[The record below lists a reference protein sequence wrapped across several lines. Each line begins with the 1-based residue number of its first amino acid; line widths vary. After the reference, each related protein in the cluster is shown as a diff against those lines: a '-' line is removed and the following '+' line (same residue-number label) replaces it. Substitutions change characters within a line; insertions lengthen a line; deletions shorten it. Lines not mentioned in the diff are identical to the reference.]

1 MSRIVVTGGLARLSI
16 GMSFREWNATSY
28 DRVANPHVDWGRQ
41 VIDRLPLQGSEL
53 VMDAG
58 CGTGRVT
65 ELLLNKLPD
74 GRVIAIDSSR
84 TMLREAQRRLAHQSN
99 RVSFITADLTQR
111 LPLCLP
117 VDAILSTAA
126 FHWIAD
132 HDRLF
137 ANLAAA
143 MRRGGVLAAQC
154 GGSGNI
160 ASVRAVLNDTGDGWV
175 GPWFFATPE
184 ETRARLLACG
194 FTEVRTWSAEDP
206 VRFDSSSELERY
218 LATVILGPHLQRLA
232 PEERDV
238 FVKQVAARIPD
249 RTIDYVRLNIVATR
263 A

>member
-1 MSRIVVTGGLARLSI
+1 
-16 GMSFREWNATSY
+16 MSFRDWNASLY
-28 DRVANPHVDWGRQ
+28 DRVANPHVDWGKQ
-41 VIDRLPLQGSEL
+41 VIDWLPLDGSEL

-65 ELLLNKLPD
+65 ELLLDKLPN

-84 TMLREAQRRLAHQSN
+84 TMLREAQRRLAGRSN
-99 RVSFITADLTQR
+99 RVSFIAADLTQR
-111 LPLCLP
+111 LPLGRL
-117 VDAILSTAA
+117 VDAILSTAT

-137 ANLAAA
+137 ARLAAA
-143 MRRGGVLAAQC
+143 MRQGGVLAAQC

-160 ASVRAVLNDTGDGWV
+160 ASVRAVLNDIGDGWV
-175 GPWFFATPE
+175 GPWFFATPG

-194 FTEVRTWSAEDP
+194 FTDVRTWSAEEP
-206 VRFDSSSELERY
+206 VRFDSNSELERF

-232 PEERDV
+232 PEDRGA
-238 FVKQVAARIPD
+238 FVKQVAARIPN
-249 RTIDYVRLNIVATR
+249 RTIDYVRLNIVATL

>member
-1 MSRIVVTGGLARLSI
+1 
-16 GMSFREWNATSY
+16 MSFREWNASLY
-28 DRVANPHVDWGRQ
+28 DQVANPHVDWGRQ
-41 VIDRLPLQGSEL
+41 VIDWLPLHGSEL

-65 ELLLNKLPD
+65 ELLLDKLPG

-84 TMLREAQRRLAHQSN
+84 AMLREAQRRLAEQSS
-99 RVSFITADLTQR
+99 RVSFVAADLTQR
-111 LPLCLP
+111 LPLRLP

-143 MRRGGVLAAQC
+143 MRPGGVLAAQC

-160 ASVRAVLNDTGDGWV
+160 ASVREVLKYTGDGWL
-175 GPWFFATPE
+175 GPWFFATPD
-184 ETRARLLACG
+184 ETRDRLLACG
-194 FTEVRTWSAEDP
+194 FTNVRTWLAADP
-206 VRFDSSSELERY
+206 VRFHSSSELERF
-218 LATVILGPHLQRLA
+218 LATVILGPHLERLA
-232 PEERDV
+232 PEGRGA
-238 FVKQVAARIPD
+238 FVEQVAARLPN
-249 RTIDYVRLNIVATR
+249 RTIDYVRLNIVAML

>member
-1 MSRIVVTGGLARLSI
+1 
-16 GMSFREWNATSY
+16 MSFREWNATLY
-28 DRVANPHVDWGRQ
+28 DRVANPHVDWGKQ
-41 VIDRLPLQGSEL
+41 VIDWLPLHGSEL

-65 ELLLNKLPD
+65 ELLLDKLPN

-84 TMLREAQRRLAHQSN
+84 TMLREAQRRLAERSD
-99 RVSFITADLTQR
+99 RVSFIAADLTQR
-111 LPLCLP
+111 FTVRLP
-117 VDAILSTAA
+117 VDAILSTAT

-160 ASVRAVLNDTGDGWV
+160 ASVRAVLSDIGDGWP

-194 FTEVRTWSAEDP
+194 FTDVRTWPAEEP
-206 VRFDSSSELERY
+206 VRFDSSTELERF

-232 PEERDV
+232 PEDRGV
-238 FVKQVAARIPD
+238 FVKQVAAGIPN
-249 RTIDYVRLNIVATR
+249 RTIDYVRLNIVAVR